1 MNDPKTTP
9 AFPDTYECH
18 HPQLGKTVGH
28 QPGLSQYAYVAALFQ
43 AELVSHYAHY
53 HASVAATAAFDY
65 ADAFFAELVKRTK
78 S

>member
-9 AFPDTYECH
+9 ASPVLHSIDGNWIKEPIPSLC
-18 HPQLGKTVGH
+18 
-28 QPGLSQYAYVAALFQ
+28 GLSQYAYVAMHF
-43 AELVSHYAHY
+43 
-53 HASVAATAAFDY
+53 HAVMLTQMVTDNHEEAFDE